1 MPTIT
6 LTARTVEGLKPSTT
20 QVDYWDASVPGFGLR
35 ISPGGRKAWV
45 VLYRTHGRLRRLT
58 LGGFP
63 ELTLAEARGRAR
75 VAQHEVVVGGDPA
88 AVKAEAR
95 HAETI
100 GTLAEEY
107 IERHAKPNK
116 RSWKDDR
123 RMLGS
128 EVLPSWRHVPVGE
141 LRRRDVRELVEAIAE
156 RGAPILANR
165 VLALVRKMLN
175 FGVEREWL
183 DVNPAAGV
191 RRPAPERRRDRVLT
205 NEEIRTLWKQLANE
219 VPAMAAAFRLR
230 LITGQRSGE
239 VGGMKWGDVDLES
252 SMWTIPGEQ
261 AKNGLPHRV
270 PLTEP
275 ARKILVALKPATKLE
290 YVLAGARG
298 KRQQTAA
305 LSRIGLADFRPHDLR
320 RTAATQMASA
330 GVPRLVISK
339 VLNHVESSV
348 TAIYDRH
355 SYDAEKRQ
363 ALETWARTLDA
374 ILTGKPRGAVVVP
387 IRR

>member
-1 MPTIT
+1 M
-6 LTARTVEGLKPSTT
+6 
-20 QVDYWDASVPGFGLR
+20 
-35 ISPGGRKAWV
+35 
-45 VLYRTHGRLRRLT
+45 
-58 LGGFP
+58 
-63 ELTLAEARGRAR
+63 
-75 VAQHEVVVGGDPA
+75 
-88 AVKAEAR
+88 
-95 HAETI
+95 
-100 GTLAEEY
+100 AEEY
-107 IERHAKPNK
+107 LERHAKPNK

-128 EVLPSWRHVPVGE
+128 EVLPSWQHVPVGE

-175 FGVEREWL
+175 FAVEREWL
-183 DVNPAAGV
+183 DANPASGV

-205 NEEIRTLWKQLANE
+205 NEEIRSLWTQLDNE

-239 VGGMKWGDVDLES
+239 LRSMRWGDLDLETS
-252 SMWTIPGEQ
+252 IWTIPGEH

-275 ARKILVALKPATKLE
+275 AREILTALKPATKSE

-298 KRQQTAA
+298 KRQQTEA
-305 LSRIGLADFRPHDLR
+305 LSRIGIADFRPHDLR
-320 RTAATQMASA
+320 RTAASRMASA
-330 GVPRLVISK
+330 GVPRLVIGK
-339 VLNHVESSV
+339 VLNHAEPSV
-348 TAIYDRH
+348 TAVYDRH

-363 ALETWARTLDA
+363 ALETWASALHA
-374 ILTGKPRGAVVVP
+374 ILSGEPKGANVVP
-387 IRR
+387 LRRG